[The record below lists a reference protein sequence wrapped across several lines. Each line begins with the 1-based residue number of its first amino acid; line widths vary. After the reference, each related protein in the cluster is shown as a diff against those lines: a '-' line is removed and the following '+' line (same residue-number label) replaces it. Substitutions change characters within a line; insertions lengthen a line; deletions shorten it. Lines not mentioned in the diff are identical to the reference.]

1 MFELVT
7 MVIGFGII
15 EEVVVPAA
23 TAGWGYATE
32 GWAYV
37 QTLVQCYEV
46 DTSTHTV

>member
-23 TAGWGYATE
+23 TAGW
-32 GWAYV
+32 AYV
-37 QTLVQCYEV
+37 QTLV
-46 DTSTHTV
+46 

>member
-23 TAGWGYATE
+23 TAGWT
-32 GWAYV
+32 YV
-37 QTLVQCYEV
+37 QTLV
-46 DTSTHTV
+46 